1 MNSTALDG
9 QKDTRLIPDG
19 WKCSTCS
26 AAMNRFSEPASLGVM
41 LSLALVCITMWNF
54 VRR

>member
-1 MNSTALDG
+1 MT
-9 QKDTRLIPDG
+9 K
-19 WKCSTCS
+19 
-26 AAMNRFSEPASLGVM
+26 FSEPASLGVM